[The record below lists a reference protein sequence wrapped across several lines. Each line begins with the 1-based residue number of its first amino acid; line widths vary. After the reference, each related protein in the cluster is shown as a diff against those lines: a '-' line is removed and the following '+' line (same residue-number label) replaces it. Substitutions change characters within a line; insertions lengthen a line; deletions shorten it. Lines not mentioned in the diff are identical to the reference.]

1 MSRSMMRNSFV
12 GKLFLL
18 YVLLFTAS
26 MIAISSISYYYN
38 SSNSIQQVSQTY
50 EKLLLQA
57 DYNIT
62 SIYERAFQTG
72 SLLLDYREIVAGL
85 YGTSLTEK
93 EQTAIMPPLLRAVY
107 ADKTYNS
114 IYLYN
119 SNTDTFLHT
128 IARNVQ
134 VEDMDKDIMMVL
146 EKSRQNYKNLFYPHV
161 QSYRYNDVQYT
172 DYLLS
177 LVFRY
182 SGPDD
187 DSAIVINLGK
197 DAIMNLFKSMQ
208 NTQYSEFMVVDQAGK
223 IISCSYRPEL
233 FMNNAAGEPF
243 VKEILS
249 GIAGQGNFVSDS
261 EGKKSLIN
269 FIYNDKLEWYIIS
282 ITDYD
287 RIVGNVRRLQQG
299 IVLTSLAILL
309 LGIVLTIAFTRK
321 AYTPFHKIIE
331 AMMAKYIPEDRTAR
345 QNDLDYINRVFNGMV
360 NKISTL
366 ESAVAREKAEK
377 RLHYLKELLA
387 GEVSD
392 KTGNVEETLKEV
404 GVDLQTGHMTVC
416 IIRLDRKDIMRLD
429 SDTNLIFFK
438 NVIFEI
444 YAQSYESTAHGVMF
458 DNSIDEIIFMSSM
471 NDPKK
476 LEELLKDLL
485 HKAEGLLHIS
495 LIAGIG
501 SHADTILYAAES
513 LKNARIAL
521 DYKYLWKHQKILN
534 YGEIIGTSKTGVY
547 PIKLESHMLDAI
559 KANHTAMADKAVSE
573 ICEFLRGICIDEI
586 SGILEQIA
594 ITIDKNFAGI
604 IDFNEFEI
612 YKKYGSLHR
621 AIKTME
627 YLDDAGELLKNSA
640 GYIIMKLKE
649 DRTRDSNS
657 MIRKA
662 CEYIHSHYADYEIS
676 AEQIS
681 SLLGITVP
689 YFSKLFSE
697 TMKTT
702 YTNYITELRLSKA
715 KELIAGSRISIT
727 EICGRVGISNS
738 SYFITLFK
746 KTYGL
751 SPNQYRKTVVE
762 AAGLS
767 GIEIA
772 DKD

>member
-1 MSRSMMRNSFV
+1 
-12 GKLFLL
+12 
-18 YVLLFTAS
+18 
-26 MIAISSISYYYN
+26 MIAVSTISYYYN

-62 SIYERAFQTG
+62 AIYERAFQTG
-72 SLLLDYREIVAGL
+72 SLLFDYRELVAGL
-85 YGTSLTEK
+85 YGTNLTEK

-107 ADKTYNS
+107 SDKTYNS

-119 SNTDTFLHT
+119 ANTDTFLHT

-134 VEDMDKDIMMVL
+134 VKDMDKDIMTVL
-146 EKSRQNYKNLFYPHV
+146 EKSRKNYKNLFYPHV

-208 NTQYSEFMVVDQAGK
+208 NTQYSEFMVVDQAGE

-233 FMNNAAGEPF
+233 FMQNAAGEPY
-243 VKEILS
+243 VKDIL
-249 GIAGQGNFVSDS
+249 GGTARQGNFVSDS

-269 FIYNDKLEWYIIS
+269 YIYNDKLEWYIIS

-287 RIVGNVRRLQQG
+287 RIVGNVRSLQQS
-299 IVLTSLAILL
+299 IVLISLAILL

-331 AMMAKYIPEDRTAR
+331 AMTAKYIPEDRTAR

-366 ESAVAREKAEK
+366 ESAVAKEKNEK
-377 RLHYLKELLA
+377 QVHYLKKLLD
-387 GEVSD
+387 GEVSEEIG
-392 KTGNVEETLKEV
+392 KVEEMLKEV
-404 GVDLQTGHMTVC
+404 GADLLASHMTVC
-416 IIRLDRKDIMRLD
+416 IIRLDKKDIVRM
-429 SDTNLIFFK
+429 DTDINLIFVK

-444 YAQSYESTAHGVMF
+444 YAQSLEYRTHTVMLDYSTNEIVVMS
-458 DNSIDEIIFMSSM
+458 NM
-471 NDPKK
+471 NDPIK
-476 LEELLKDLL
+476 LEELLTDLL
-485 HKAEGLLHIS
+485 RKAESLLHIS

-501 SHADTILYAAES
+501 SHADTILHAAES
-513 LKNARIAL
+513 MKNARIAL
-521 DYKYLWKHQKILN
+521 EYKYLWKHRKILN
-534 YGEIIGTSKTGVY
+534 YSETIKVSRMRAAY
-547 PIKLESHMLDAI
+547 PIKLEGHLLEAI
-559 KANHTAMADKAVSE
+559 KANHTAMADKAVRD
-573 ICEFLRGICIDEI
+573 ICEFLQRISIDEI
-586 SGILEQIA
+586 PGILEQIA

-612 YKKYGSLHR
+612 YKKHGSLHR

-627 YLDDAGELLKNSA
+627 YLDDAGELLKDAA
-640 GYIIMKLKE
+640 GYIIIKLKE
-649 DRTRDSNS
+649 DRNRDSSS

-702 YTNYITELRLSKA
+702 YTNYITELRLNKA
-715 KELIAGSRISIT
+715 KELIAGSRMSIT

-751 SPNQYRKTVVE
+751 SPNQYRKAVGE
-762 AAGLS
+762 DAGLP